1 MKKWI
6 TCIMACLILVSTAG
20 GTATSAQAATVSQN
34 CPVNKDYSYYT
45 VRGTI
50 YCVNNKTGKNKTVM
64 KAKENADIYD
74 LTYYNGYLY
83 FTGNLYDGSAYE
95 KNQVCR
101 IKTDGSKYKV
111 LGWGQS
117 PIIYKNKIYYMKN
130 KIVTDEFG
138 GFTENVGIAKMDLDG
153 SNKKD
158 INKIT
163 SGESVSYYRDLTVA
177 NGRIY
182 YIDSNYSGKLVSTDM
197 NGKDKKIYNG
207 IDSYWSGLKVAGNK
221 IYYMDETCHIYYFD
235 TKSQKK
241 KQVCTIPNGDGNFAG
256 VIGNNIYYYG
266 YDKQATYCY
275 NMSTKKTTKLI
286 DRNVTFLT
294 TKGTY
299 VVVDCSLSQK
309 EYEKTGKTNEIAI
322 MKKSGKGY
330 KSLVRYFVS

>member
-1 MKKWI
+1 MKKFI
-6 TCIMACLILVSTAG
+6 TWMMTCLILVSMVA
-20 GTATSAQAATVSQN
+20 GTATNVQAATVSQN
-34 CPVNKDYSYYT
+34 SPVNGDYSYYT

-64 KAKENADIYD
+64 KANENADIYD
-74 LTYYNGYLY
+74 LTYYKGYLY
-83 FTGNLYDGSAYE
+83 FTGNLYDSSASE

-101 IKTDGSKYKV
+101 IKTDGSGYEV

-117 PIIYKNKIYYMKN
+117 PIIYNGKIYYVKN
-130 KIVTDEFG
+130 KVVTDEYSS
-138 GFTENVGIAKMDLDG
+138 FTENVGIVKMDLNG
-153 SNKKD
+153 ANKKD
-158 INKIT
+158 INKIP
-163 SGESVSYYRDLTVA
+163 SGKSGSYYRDLTIV

-182 YIDSNYSGKLVSTDM
+182 YIDSNYNGKLVSTDM
-197 NGKDKKIYNG
+197 SGKDKKYYNG
-207 IDSYWSGLKVAGNK
+207 IDSYWSGLKVAGSK
-221 IYYMDETCHIYYFD
+221 IYYMDENYHICYFD
-235 TKSQKK
+235 TKSKQK
-241 KQVCTIPNGDGNFAG
+241 KQVCTIKDGNGNFAG
-256 VIGNNIYYYG
+256 VIGKKIYYYN

-286 DRNVTFLT
+286 GKNVTFLT